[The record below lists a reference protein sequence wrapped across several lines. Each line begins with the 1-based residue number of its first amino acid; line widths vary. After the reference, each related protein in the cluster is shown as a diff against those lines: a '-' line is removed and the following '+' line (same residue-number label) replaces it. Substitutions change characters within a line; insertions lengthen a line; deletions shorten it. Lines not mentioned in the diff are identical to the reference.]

1 MQYET
6 TTKRKLLT
14 NKHLHLQFIKRQK
27 IEKALREIEKSK
39 TMQNTKREK
48 TRLTVRVGFSPKSK
62 TRPESYIYLG
72 QVLTQY
78 S

>member
-1 MQYET
+1 MLE
-6 TTKRKLLT
+6 
-14 NKHLHLQFIKRQK
+14 QF
-27 IEKALREIEKSK
+27 EKNNILYLINVYTSDIVVI
-39 TMQNTKREK
+39 

-62 TRPESYIYLG
+62 TRPESYTYLG